1 MRGGG
6 QERVCDGGIRRGV
19 VVRGKEEVAREES
32 QKAGGKKG
40 SEAGGLG
47 PRTQPGGWSR
57 VESTEGGGVV
67 TPGG

>member
-1 MRGGG
+1 M
-6 QERVCDGGIRRGV
+6 
-19 VVRGKEEVAREES
+19 RGKEEVAREES